1 LNSGGFSYHDNVTVQ
16 ILTDINITLHDR
28 VEGGD
33 VDTAR
38 LEAKN
43 VRLEQSL
50 GSTEALVANS
60 DDLSIGKL
68 VGLLEAGALG
78 SGLDLLL
85 EVESDVAK
93 LLLDVTDDFTFGS
106 GGESVTTLSEDLHQ
120 VIGQITASHVD
131 TRNSV
136 GQRET
141 LVDGD
146 NVGNTVTGVE
156 NDTSGTTG
164 GVQGQNGLDGD
175 VEGGCVEGLEHD
187 LGHLLTVGLGVD
199 GSFGQENG
207 VLFGGNAEL
216 VVEGVVPDLLHVVPV
231 GDNTVLNGVT
241 ECEDTTLG
249 LCLITNVGVLLTH
262 TNHDTA
268 PMLVLLFA
276 SLRFKLAI
284 YCVYGQNDPEKK
296 GGLFTH
302 GDGDDRQWR
311 LFEFCQLFHPRIQ
324 GCSQA
329 KEGKAIR
336 RKGWWDGGFRK
347 GGVSDSVGF
356 DLRKTA
362 RGASSP
368 AKPALHIPE
377 LHHKSLVS

>member
-1 LNSGGFSYHDNVTVQ
+1 M
-16 ILTDINITLHDR
+16 
-28 VEGGD
+28 
-33 VDTAR
+33 DTAR
-38 LEAKN
+38 LKTKN
-43 VRLEQSL
+43 VWLEESL
-50 GSTEALVANS
+50 GSTEALVTNS

-93 LLLDVTDDFTFGS
+93 LLLDVTDDFTLGS

-131 TRNSV
+131 TRDSV

-146 NVGNTVTGVE
+146 NVGDTVTGVE

-175 VEGGCVEGLEHD
+175 VECGCVEGLEHD

-207 VLFGGNAEL
+207 VLFGGNTEL

-241 ECEDTTLG
+241 EREDTTLG

-268 PMLVLLFA
+268 RMLVFLVA
-276 SLRFKLAI
+276 SLGIKLAV
-284 YCVYGQNDPEKK
+284 YGVYGQNEPKR
-296 GGLFTH
+296 GG
-302 GDGDDRQWR
+302 
-311 LFEFCQLFHPRIQ
+311 
-324 GCSQA
+324 
-329 KEGKAIR
+329 
-336 RKGWWDGGFRK
+336 
-347 GGVSDSVGF
+347 
-356 DLRKTA
+356 
-362 RGASSP
+362 
-368 AKPALHIPE
+368 
-377 LHHKSLVS
+377 